1 MCRLVLSGAALT
13 FAGQGSRAQN
23 YTVYPKA
30 MKILLIEDEP
40 KVASFIKKGL
50 EEQTYEVEQAY
61 DGAMGVKLA
70 LQHEYE
76 LIILDI
82 ILPGMNGLDAC
93 REIRRH
99 DSSVAILMLTAL
111 GTTDDKITGLDAGA
125 DDYLTK
131 PFEFKEL
138 LARVRALSRRST
150 DNSSSEKL
158 GIADLELDIAK
169 KTVMRAGKLISLT
182 AREFSLL
189 HYLLRN
195 QGRVV
200 SRVDIT
206 EQVWETSFDTGS
218 NVIDVYINFL
228 RKKIDKDHPNKLIH
242 TLVGMGYVLKEQGT
256 L

>member
-1 MCRLVLSGAALT
+1 
-13 FAGQGSRAQN
+13 
-23 YTVYPKA
+23 

-50 EEQTYEVEQAY
+50 EEQNYEVDQAY
-61 DGAMGVKLA
+61 DGNMGIKLA
-70 LQHEYE
+70 LQKEYDV
-76 LIILDI
+76 IILDI
-82 ILPGMNGLDAC
+82 ILPNMNGLDVC

-99 DSSVAILMLTAL
+99 NSTVSILMLTAL
-111 GTTDDKITGLDAGA
+111 GTTDDKIVGLDAGA

-138 LARVRALSRRST
+138 LARIRAISRRSSE
-150 DNSSSEKL
+150 NNGGEKL
-158 GIADLELDIAK
+158 SIADLEMDVMR
-169 KTVMRAGKLISLT
+169 KTVTRSGKPINLT
-182 AREFSLL
+182 AREFALL

-195 QGRVV
+195 RGRVV

-228 RKKIDKDHPNKLIH
+228 RKKVDKGHSSRLIH
-242 TLVGMGYVLKEQGT
+242 TLVGMGYVLKEQDT
-256 L
+256 V

>member
-1 MCRLVLSGAALT
+1 MR
-13 FAGQGSRAQN
+13 
-23 YTVYPKA
+23 
-30 MKILLIEDEP
+30 ILLIEDEP
-40 KVASFIKKGL
+40 KVSSFIKKGL
-50 EEQTYEVEQAY
+50 EEQTYEVDQAY
-61 DGAMGVKLA
+61 DGTFGVKLA
-70 LQHEYE
+70 LQHEYD

-82 ILPGMNGLDAC
+82 ILPNMSGLDVC
-93 REIRRH
+93 REIRKHNRH
-99 DSSVAILMLTAL
+99 VSILMLTAL

-138 LARVRALSRRST
+138 LARIRALARRGT
-150 DNSSSEKL
+150 DATAGEKL
-158 GIADLELDIAK
+158 GIADLEMDVAK
-169 KTVMRAGKLISLT
+169 KTVTRGGRLVSLT
-182 AREFSLL
+182 AREFALL

-228 RKKIDKDHPNKLIH
+228 RKKIDKGHDNKLIH
-242 TLVGMGYVLKEQGT
+242 TLVGMGYVLK
-256 L
+256 

>member
-1 MCRLVLSGAALT
+1 
-13 FAGQGSRAQN
+13 
-23 YTVYPKA
+23 

-50 EEQTYEVEQAY
+50 EEQTYDIDQAY
-61 DGAMGVKLA
+61 DGTFGVKMA
-70 LQHEYE
+70 LQNDYD

-82 ILPGMNGLDAC
+82 ILPNMNGLDAC

-99 DSSVAILMLTAL
+99 NTSVAILMLTAL
-111 GTTDDKITGLDAGA
+111 GSTDDKITGLDAGA

-138 LARVRALSRRST
+138 LARIRALMRRGSEAI
-150 DNSSSEKL
+150 SSEKL
-158 GIADLELDIAK
+158 TIADLEMDVVR
-169 KTVMRAGKLISLT
+169 KTVTRAGKPITLT
-182 AREFSLL
+182 AREFALL
-189 HYLLRN
+189 YYLLRN

-228 RKKIDKDHPNKLIH
+228 RKKIDKEHDLKLIH
-242 TLVGMGYVLKEQGT
+242 TLVGMGYVLKVQNEV
-256 L
+256 